1 MTVLQR
7 YGGWLLL
14 IGGVALAVYGL
25 VDERD
30 VVVLAGALL
39 AAAGIVLDR
48 VRPAP
53 SVSATISAQVRHD
66 IEARIAEHLR
76 QRRN

>member
-1 MTVLQR
+1 MTVLGG

-14 IGGVALAVYGL
+14 IGGAALVVYGL

-39 AAAGIVLDR
+39 AVAGIVLER

-53 SVSATISAQVRHD
+53 SISATISAQMRRDVEERLG
-66 IEARIAEHLR
+66 ERLR

>member
-1 MTVLQR
+1 MTVLGG

-14 IGGVALAVYGL
+14 IGGAALVVYGL

-39 AAAGIVLDR
+39 AVAGLVLER
-48 VRPAP
+48 LRPAP
-53 SVSATISAQVRHD
+53 SISAPISAQMRRDVEERLG
-66 IEARIAEHLR
+66 ARLR